1 MSKHVLLEYIKQNAR
16 KDRTEILDKAEAE
29 EHAIF
34 DESAKTS
41 EGMRNEI
48 YSKVASEANR
58 LREHKYN
65 SVRFRINARRYE
77 LKSNAIKD
85 IWRESEDTIRK
96 IEQSDRY
103 KDILE
108 SLFSEC
114 LDRVP
119 DGSIVRTS
127 PSDVEIIKACIERS
141 KRSLSFEEDPRVHGG
156 VEFLWADGKTVLKN
170 TLSHRLSRLK
180 AEGNAEISGI
190 LFSSKEDTVS

>member
-1 MSKHVLLEYIKQNAR
+1 M
-16 KDRTEILDKAEAE
+16 
-29 EHAIF
+29 
-34 DESAKTS
+34 
-41 EGMRNEI
+41 
-48 YSKVASEANR
+48 
-58 LREHKYN
+58 
-65 SVRFRINARRYE
+65 
-77 LKSNAIKD
+77 
-85 IWRESEDTIRK
+85 
-96 IEQSDRY
+96 Y

-141 KRSLSFEEDPRVHGG
+141 KRSLSFEEDPSVHGG

-190 LFSSKEDTVS
+190 LFSSEEDTVS